1 MSKAVKKS
9 VFALLAAL
17 VIMGGFSIPAFAAG
31 PAEPEATA
39 KPLTPEGNMTLVD
52 EIEGEASQDKSFI
65 VVQSRGGNY
74 FYIVIDHAAEG
85 ENSVHFLNQVDEK
98 DLLSIIEED
107 GGAQAETPAVCI
119 CHDKCIVGDVNVN
132 CPVCKNDMTK
142 CGGAERVVTPEPTEE
157 PQEAPAKSNTG
168 GLIAAVII
176 LALLGG
182 GAAYYFKV
190 IKPKQSAKGTTDLD
204 ELDFD
209 EFEDYENEDEETTQ
223 EDEA

>member
-1 MSKAVKKS
+1 M
-9 VFALLAAL
+9 
-17 VIMGGFSIPAFAAG
+17 
-31 PAEPEATA
+31 
-39 KPLTPEGNMTLVD
+39 D

-74 FYIVIDHAAEG
+74 FYIIIDHAAEG
-85 ENSVHFLNQVDEK
+85 ENSVHFLNQVDEQ

-107 GGAQAETPAVCI
+107 GGAQTEAPAVCI
-119 CHDKCIVGDVNVN
+119 CNDKCIVGDVNGN

-142 CGGAERVVTPEPTEE
+142 CGGTERIVTPEPTDE
-157 PQEAPAKSNTG
+157 PQEAPAKKGAG
-168 GLIAAVII
+168 GAIAAVIV

-190 IKPKQSAKGTTDLD
+190 LKPKQSVKGTTDLD

-209 EFEDYENEDEETTQ
+209 DFEDYEDEETEQ

>member
-1 MSKAVKKS
+1 MSKTIKKS

-17 VIMGGFSIPAFAAG
+17 VLMGGFSIPAFAGG

-85 ENSVHFLNQVDEK
+85 ENSVHFLNQVDEQ
-98 DLLSIIEED
+98 DLLSIIDED
-107 GGAQAETPAVCI
+107 GGKAEVPAVCI
-119 CHDKCIVGDVNVN
+119 CNDKCVVGDVNAN

-142 CGGAERVVTPEPTEE
+142 CSGAERVVTPEPTDEQ
-157 PQEAPAKSNTG
+157 QEAPAKKGAG
-168 GLIAAVII
+168 GAIAAVIV

-190 IKPKQSAKGTTDLD
+190 LKPKQSAKGTTDLD

-209 EFEDYENEDEETTQ
+209 DFEDYEDEETKQ

>member
-1 MSKAVKKS
+1 MNKILRKG
-9 VFALLAAL
+9 VFTLLAAL
-17 VIMGGFSIPAFAAG
+17 VIMGGFSVTAFAGG

-74 FYIVIDHAAEG
+74 FYIIIDHAAEG
-85 ENSVHFLNQVDEK
+85 ENSVHFLNQVDEQ
-98 DLLSIIEED
+98 DLLSIIDED
-107 GGAQAETPAVCI
+107 GGKAEVPAVCI
-119 CHDKCIVGDVNVN
+119 CNDKCVVGDVNAN

-142 CGGAERVVTPEPTEE
+142 CSGAERVVTPEPTDEQ
-157 PQEAPAKSNTG
+157 QEAPAKKGAG
-168 GLIAAVII
+168 GAIAAVIV

-190 IKPKQSAKGTTDLD
+190 LKPKQSAKGTTDLD

-209 EFEDYENEDEETTQ
+209 DFEDYEDEETVQ